1 MATVPLLSRKVSS
14 VQKVNTA
21 MSNLVYYSSQKK
33 YTHLQVILF
42 SFLFRIWT
50 PLSFLLDKDHTLC
63 SGMEL
68 VTRVFY
74 SPYSWILLKISKF
87 YVQQNDKEL
96 LIIKLFGALLILPF
110 HDIPV
115 LIRLLK
121 ILSSSL
127 QNGRYTVRVQ
137 VENPNHGFKLD
148 NDFLN
153 AVSLNFPKTEEKQ
166 FYSFWILPSFIWS
179 FKPKRWWWFSS
190 SLCVLVQVHPVTF
203 LSRSFLLE

>member
-50 PLSFLLDKDHTLC
+50 PLSFLLDKDYTLC

-74 SPYSWILLKISKF
+74 SPYPWILLKISKF

-115 LIRLLK
+115 FNKAFENTPLIIAEWK
-121 ILSSSL
+121 VHCKCSSGESKSWF
-127 QNGRYTVRVQ
+127 QVRQWLFKCSVFELP
-137 VENPNHGFKLD
+137 ENRRKAVL
-148 NDFLN
+148 FL
-153 AVSLNFPKTEEKQ
+153 LNFA
-166 FYSFWILPSFIWS
+166 FIHL
-179 FKPKRWWWFSS
+179 K
-190 SLCVLVQVHPVTF
+190 LQT
-203 LSRSFLLE
+203 